1 MKQSGSELEHILHA
15 YVDGELN
22 QPEQRHLLVRMEN
35 DETLRERVC
44 DLRNTKEWIK
54 SSFEGETAP
63 TRSLPGSHT
72 LLWGMPVLRVAASF
86 LLALVAF
93 GAGWL
98 GHSVQGQAPQQLAL
112 GTSKA
117 DMHHVILHIRESD
130 EARFAAVLD
139 KAEQMLQQYRDPG
152 VQVEVIA
159 NAGGLDLMRT
169 ASSRHTDGVKRLIA
183 TYENVRFIACSLE
196 LKKLQEG
203 GLDPTL
209 IEGIY
214 ADQSAADY
222 LIQRLTEGWTYIKI

>member
-15 YVDGELN
+15 YVDGELS
-22 QPEQRHLLVRMEN
+22 QPEQRDLLVRMEN

-44 DLRNTKEWIK
+44 DLRNTKEWVK
-54 SSFEGETAP
+54 FSFDAETAP
-63 TRSLPGSHT
+63 TRSLPGGHSP
-72 LLWGMPVLRVAASF
+72 LWSVPMLRVAASF
-86 LLALVAF
+86 LLALLAF
-93 GAGWL
+93 GAGWF
-98 GHSVQGQAPQQLAL
+98 GHSLQGQAPQQLAL
-112 GTSKA
+112 GTSGA
-117 DMHHVILHIRESD
+117 DTPHVILHISESD
-130 EARFAAVLD
+130 ENRFIAVLD
-139 KAEQMLQQYRDPG
+139 KAEQILQQYQDPA

-169 ASSRHTDGVKRLIA
+169 ASSRHTDAVKRLIA
-183 TYENVRFIACSLE
+183 TYDNVRFIACSLE

-209 IEGIY
+209 IEGIH